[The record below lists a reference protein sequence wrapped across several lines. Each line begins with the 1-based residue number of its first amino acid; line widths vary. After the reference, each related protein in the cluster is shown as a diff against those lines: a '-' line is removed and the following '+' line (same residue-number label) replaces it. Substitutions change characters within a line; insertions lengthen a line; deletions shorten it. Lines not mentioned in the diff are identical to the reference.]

1 MELTLV
7 NAGTEHVDP
16 KFKDFLSEV
25 KKKEKSKKWLT
36 DKELFETTF

>member
-25 KKKEKSKKWLT
+25 KKKKK
-36 DKELFETTF
+36 KKVAYRQRVV